1 VKPAI
6 IAAALVLTL
15 TACAAQQQQRFA
27 NHANT
32 YIGQPESVLIS
43 RLGLPQA
50 HYTADDGTK
59 YLQWHWG
66 TTHPGFAYTTF
77 VGRSAVS
84 MPVGGGFRG
93 CQFTVRMVDRAVAAW
108 HAQGNNCEL
117 KPL

>member
-93 CQFTVRMVDRAVAAW
+93 CQFTVRRVDRAVAAW